1 MMIHYTP
8 NSYAFSKTSAYPTAD
23 EATFVQMIKKKTP
36 VYEVTMNDKK
46 HKYYFDVDLYVEST
60 LCDFD
65 PAIATLIEEKGKEYI
80 IQALSVISDVKPN
93 IAVATSHGFNDEGK
107 EKYSVRYW
115 VSNMMDTKKNI
126 EGFVKKL
133 NEFIISRKHES
144 ENIYQWIDPPSPLD
158 KKDKKYKGLFD
169 EGVYSSE
176 RKMRCI
182 NTSKPREDRPL
193 IMKEGT
199 IEQTIITGCFDEDVV
214 DVKYVSRP
222 SSPTSVVSNVE
233 THSNTTVQKLETD
246 IYYKYL
252 NCIGNKMCDRGMYKD
267 TYTVLQILKNEN
279 LDIKYVKYWIH
290 RFAYPDSKK
299 YTYAIDNYDKY
310 IKYTPLNVEKRLT
323 IKSLKSFAKFHN
335 PTLYSSYFNDDYE
348 FMIRKKYPTIESLP
362 VTNMVEEAN
371 WAKLYY
377 EFKSDRIHYKN
388 DSIYLYYNDEW
399 NITSDKGRM
408 VKNDMYEFYLIYFKV
423 CFDIINDYE
432 KEHIKDEEKLLF
444 AQKHRKMIGECRIQ
458 YSKNNTLSNTYQMLL
473 NKLACVKCSIIFDV
487 GADNYYNIHFKN
499 GVYELKKGFRSRI
512 ETDYVTKYLDY
523 DYLPLTDISKE
534 IQDDVL
540 GFFNKVQPNKEQRD
554 FTLGYLAYCLTGDA
568 TKQIF
573 KMNIGHTASNGKS
586 TELSIHEKCFKN
598 YTQKIDNKVMLLN
611 FEKRHKHLVDL
622 ISQPIRLVYFEEMPK
637 GKKLDVEFIKDFV
650 DGKNI
655 SCEIMFGTKSEIKI
669 QAKIMSVSNHDFQV
683 DTDAGI
689 LRRGRVQKYESKF
702 ISKDDG
708 ELDDEKHI
716 YEKIDGFENK
726 FDDVLYKN
734 AYFHLLLNYIDKLVV
749 PNVNKEEFKK
759 TAEDND
765 TVLTDILNGFIVTKN
780 HTDRISRSDIDN
792 LCGSNKLLFNEY
804 KDKLQGMGCKYISQ
818 ERYNSSVK
826 GVFTGIKS
834 VPPPPPPPQKEE

>member
-1 MMIHYTP
+1 MIHYTP
-8 NSYAFSKTSAYPTAD
+8 KTCAFSGNNYPTAD
-23 EATFVQMIKKKTP
+23 EATFAQMIANKEP
-36 VYEVTMNDKK
+36 LYEVTMNDKK
-46 HKYYFDVDLYVEST
+46 AKYYFDIDLYAEDT
-60 LCDFD
+60 GYEFD
-65 PAIATLIEEKGKEYI
+65 RGTATAIEEKGKQYI
-80 IQALSVISDVKPN
+80 NEALTEITGIKPN
-93 IAVATSHGFNDEGK
+93 IAIATSHGVNAEGK

-115 VSNMMDTKKNI
+115 VSNMMDTKANI
-126 EGFVKKL
+126 KGFVQQL
-133 NEFIISRKHES
+133 NKYILAKTDGS
-144 ENIYQWIDPPSPLD
+144 ENIYEWIDPRSAKEVKAKPH
-158 KKDKKYKGLFD
+158 KVLFD

-176 RKMRCI
+176 RKMRCV
-182 NTSKPREDRPL
+182 NTSKPKENRPL

-214 DVKYVSRP
+214 DVKCVLRP
-222 SSPTSVVSNVE
+222 SSPNSVVNVE
-233 THSNTTVQKLETD
+233 THSNTNTAKMETD

-252 NCIGNKMCDRGMYKD
+252 NCIGNKMCDRGMYND
-267 TYTVLQILKNEN
+267 TITILQILKNEN
-279 LDIKYVKYWIH
+279 LDIKYVKYWIY

-310 IKYTPLNVEKRLT
+310 IKYTPLNAEKRLT
-323 IKSLKSFAKFHN
+323 IKSLKYFAKKHN
-335 PTLYSSYFNDDYE
+335 PTLYSTYFTDDYD
-348 FMIRKKYPTIESLP
+348 FMIRKKYPTLDSLP
-362 VTNMVEEAN
+362 ANCKEAEADFAN
-371 WAKLYY
+371 LYY
-377 EFKSDRIHYKN
+377 EFKKDRIHYKN
-388 DSIYLYYNDEW
+388 ENIYLYYNDEW
-399 NITSDKGRM
+399 NIISDKGRM

-423 CFDIINDYE
+423 WLDYINDFE
-432 KEHIKDEEKLLF
+432 KQHIENTDKKEEIKRMRNHLE
-444 AQKHRKMIGECRIQ
+444 AIKIA
-458 YSKNNTLSNTYQMLL
+458 YSKNCNLSNTYQMLL

-487 GADNYYNIHFKN
+487 GPDNYYNIHFKN
-499 GVYELKKGFRSRI
+499 GVYELRNRIFRSRL

-534 IQDDVL
+534 TQDDVL

-655 SCEIMFGTKSEIKI
+655 SCEIMFGTKEEIKI
-669 QAKIMSVSNHDFQV
+669 QAKLMSVSNHDFQV

-708 ELDDEKHI
+708 VLDEANHI
-716 YEKIDGFENK
+716 YEKIEGFENK
-726 FDDVLYKN
+726 FDNILYKN

-765 TVLTDILNGFIVTKN
+765 SVLTDILDGFIVTNN
-780 HTDRISRSDIDN
+780 HTDCISRNDIDL
-792 LCGSNKLLFNEY
+792 LCGTNKNMFGEY
-804 KDKLQGMGCKYISQ
+804 KSKLQGMGCKYNSQ

-826 GVFTGIKS
+826 GVFTGIKKL
-834 VPPPPPPPQKEE
+834 PPPPSPPKNEE